1 MTYTTR
7 SLWLLIYEG
16 LIINLALVHLSFMP
30 LYIFL
35 ALLGPLVFGWV
46 SLQQEGKTPKWFQIS
61 SAIYLL
67 VGLITAFI
75 VPSILL

>member
-1 MTYTTR
+1 MTTITR

-35 ALLGPLVFGWV
+35 AFLGPLIFGWV
-46 SLQQEGKTPKWFQIS
+46 SLHKEGKTPTWFKIS

-67 VGLITAFI
+67 VGLIVAFI

>member
-1 MTYTTR
+1 MTYITR

-35 ALLGPLVFGWV
+35 ALLGPLIFGWV
-46 SLQQEGKTPKWFQIS
+46 SLHKEGKPPTWVKIGS
-61 SAIYLL
+61 VIYLL
-67 VGLITAFI
+67 VSLSAAFI